1 ITPGQEPKIN
11 DFGFNFTGV
20 RPHENNNK

>member
-1 ITPGQEPKIN
+1 PGQEPKIN

>member
-1 ITPGQEPKIN
+1 PKIN